1 MTANESQLYNNRSNF
16 PVHFIRHSTVF
27 GLLSFLMLLSMNAKA
42 EEGSF
47 SIGVGLGYSSF
58 NLNETNLI
66 NSSPDLNPGAQF
78 DDTATTLN
86 LSGAW
91 LMDDHFALELDL
103 VFAGDITASDS
114 GIKYKLFDVTT
125 LATTLAYNQR
135 VSENIKLFGRF
146 GVHLWDISEGS
157 SSGYYSNSISSAV
170 DLTYGLGADFS
181 LFGDRSRQLRLQ
193 WNHYEYDGVFINDND
208 ILSVNIV
215 FVFGL

>member
-1 MTANESQLYNNRSNF
+1 MMKFRYAIT
-16 PVHFIRHSTVF
+16 
-27 GLLSFLMLLSMNAKA
+27 LLLFAQMLVSMNAMA

-66 NSSPDLNPGAQF
+66 NTNPDLNPGAQF
-78 DDTATTLN
+78 DDTATTFN
-86 LSGAW
+86 LYGAW
-91 LMDDHFALELDL
+91 IMDDHFALELDL

-125 LATTLAYNQR
+125 LATTLAYNHR

-146 GVHLWDISEGS
+146 GVHLWDISQGS
-157 SSGYYSNSISSAV
+157 SSYYYNNSISSAV
-170 DLTYGLGADFS
+170 DLTYGLGVDFS
-181 LFGDRSRQLRLQ
+181 LFGNRARQLRLQ
-193 WNHYEYDGVFINDND
+193 WNHYEYDGVFINDDEIFSLNL
-208 ILSVNIV
+208 I

>member
-1 MTANESQLYNNRSNF
+1 MMKFRYAIILLLFAQML
-16 PVHFIRHSTVF
+16 VSTNV
-27 GLLSFLMLLSMNAKA
+27 MA

-66 NSSPDLNPGAQF
+66 NTNPDLNPGAQF

-86 LSGAW
+86 LYGAW
-91 LMDDHFALELDL
+91 LMDDHFAMELDL

-135 VSENIKLFGRF
+135 VSEGIKLFARF
-146 GVHLWDISEGS
+146 GVHLWNISDGS

-170 DLTYGLGADFS
+170 DLTYGLGVDFS
-181 LFGDRSRQLRLQ
+181 LFGNRARQLRLQ

-208 ILSVNIV
+208 IFSLNLI